1 MFSESRS
8 AQSVTMGRP
17 PGQARS
23 RAQSQ
28 QRTRGISSLEDPVY
42 LNLISLLKGSLSIPT
57 RERDA
62 AARKAY
68 YYYYNYGKQLS
79 VCSVEHP
86 LIGTD
91 AVERIM
97 YTSSHGK
104 QTILMKCSEKHKC
117 IDFFYSR
124 SKGDCARKL
133 KKRMDEI
140 FTGIS
145 ENDIQQY
152 INTSKRN
159 QEIKAVFD
167 NKPPLKPVT
176 ASKVWERIQID
187 LMSMEDVPVV
197 NEGKNYRWIL
207 SIIDVF
213 SRYLVLR
220 PLHSKDTAVVAAELL
235 QVFADFGTPSII
247 QTDRGSQ
254 FQGSVVT
261 VAKQF
266 NVTIIRSSVKHPQS
280 QGKV

>member
-42 LNLISLLKGSLSIPT
+42 LNLISLLKGSFSIPT

-86 LIGTD
+86 VIGTD

-104 QTILMKCSEKHKC
+104 QTILMKCSETHKC
-117 IDFFYSR
+117 IDFFLQ
-124 SKGDCARKL
+124 L
-133 KKRMDEI
+133 K
-140 FTGIS
+140 
-145 ENDIQQY
+145 
-152 INTSKRN
+152 
-159 QEIKAVFD
+159 
-167 NKPPLKPVT
+167 
-176 ASKVWERIQID
+176 
-187 LMSMEDVPVV
+187 
-197 NEGKNYRWIL
+197 
-207 SIIDVF
+207 
-213 SRYLVLR
+213 
-220 PLHSKDTAVVAAELL
+220 
-235 QVFADFGTPSII
+235 
-247 QTDRGSQ
+247 
-254 FQGSVVT
+254 
-261 VAKQF
+261 
-266 NVTIIRSSVKHPQS
+266 
-280 QGKV
+280 

>member
-1 MFSESRS
+1 
-8 AQSVTMGRP
+8 MGRP
-17 PGQARS
+17 PDEVRS

-28 QRTRGISSLEDPVY
+28 QRTRGISSLEDPVC
-42 LNLISLLKGSLSIPT
+42 LNLISLLKGSLSVPT

-68 YYYYNYGKQLS
+68 YYYHNYGKQLS

-86 LIGTD
+86 VIGTD

-104 QTILMKCSEKHKC
+104 QTILTKCSEKHKC

-152 INTSKRN
+152 INTFKRS
-159 QEIKAVFD
+159 QEIKVVFD

-176 ASKVWERIQID
+176 ASKAWERIQID
-187 LMSMEDVPVV
+187 SMSMEDVPAV
-197 NEGKNYRWIL
+197 NEGKNYHWIL

-220 PLHSKDTAVVAAELL
+220 PLRSKDTAVVAAELL

-247 QTDRGSQ
+247 QTDRGSE
-254 FQGSVVT
+254 FQGLVVT

-266 NVTIIRSSVKHPQS
+266 NIKIIRSSVKHPQS